1 MPKGIRSN
9 SATGEC
15 LVIVGLP
22 APDDYSM
29 MRFVNEVQRDWRSQA
44 LVAGSVA
51 FADSGT
57 GIVTLQAQSDMLDSA
72 RDFPVEITRAF
83 R

>member
-1 MPKGIRSN
+1 
-9 SATGEC
+9 
-15 LVIVGLP
+15 
-22 APDDYSM
+22 M

-57 GIVTLQAQSDMLDSA
+57 AIVTLQAQSDMLDSA